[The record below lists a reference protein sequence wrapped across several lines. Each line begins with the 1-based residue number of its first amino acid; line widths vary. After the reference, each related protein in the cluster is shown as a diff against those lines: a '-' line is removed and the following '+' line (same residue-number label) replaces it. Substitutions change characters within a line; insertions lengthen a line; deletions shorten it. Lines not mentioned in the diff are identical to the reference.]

1 MLRKLKSS
9 QITSHAIQA
18 RVLLFGVVA
27 RGHIFWASTYCF
39 CLSVR
44 LPPARDAL
52 HCKCRYAL
60 FGPSD

>member
-9 QITSHAIQA
+9 QITSYSLKAHI
-18 RVLLFGVVA
+18 LSFGVVA

-44 LPPARDAL
+44 LPPARDGL
-52 HCKCRYAL
+52 HCKGRYAL
-60 FGPSD
+60 FGNSR